1 MKEANPISWPCGWLS
16 AVRAKSFVSELEAYR
31 IWLVS
36 NSKDDPY
43 LPYKLKIIQQWKD
56 HPLADKTWGII
67 CQELSTDD
75 LPSARDFITFAL
87 ERAIVA
93 RETDR
98 VVKEERQVVI
108 RVNQLAE
115 RKWKN
120 DEHLLAAIMKSAIA
134 EHELVS
140 TRLLGREK
148 KTAARKRFM
157 VGWSSKF
164 KELCEWPLDEVVR
177 VLTEVI
183 FDIRVTT
190 DAVRGAQRP
199 STRPGRRKSEP

>member
-1 MKEANPISWPCGWLS
+1 M
-16 AVRAKSFVSELEAYR
+16 RAKSFVSELEAYR

-56 HPLADKTWGII
+56 HPQADQTWGII

-75 LPSARDFITFAL
+75 LPTPRDFITYVL
-87 ERAIVA
+87 GSAIVA
-93 RETDR
+93 SETDR

-148 KTAARKRFM
+148 KTAAKKRFM
-157 VGWSSKF
+157 LGWSNKF
-164 KELCEWPLDEVVR
+164 KELCGQPLDQVVR
-177 VLTEVI
+177 VLTEIV
-183 FDIRVTT
+183 FDVEVSI

-199 STRPGRRKSEP
+199 STRPGRRKPDRDTHGRK